1 MSRGFR
7 WTLGLVLV
15 ASAIGGLV
23 LLWPTETKR
32 VTRMVERFAADASFK
47 PGDGNIVRLEQRYT
61 KCQQQPDGVL
71 LRHGVVVADEQRYS

>member
-32 VTRMVERFAADASFK
+32 VTRMVERFA
-47 PGDGNIVRLEQRYT
+47 T
-61 KCQQQPDGVL
+61 
-71 LRHGVVVADEQRYS
+71 

>member
-7 WTLGLVLV
+7 WTLGLVLL

-32 VTRMVERFAADASFK
+32 VTRMVERFAADASFIYACRATNLWTRAANV
-47 PGDGNIVRLEQRYT
+47 GGW
-61 KCQQQPDGVL
+61 
-71 LRHGVVVADEQRYS
+71 